1 MVREWRLRSPALH
14 AQLVALGGDAGYNGV
29 QRAAMAPRGDEP
41 IMSCPNCGVQTPEQ
55 ASQCPACG
63 VPLAARPATPA
74 WDAPTPE
81 SAEAGSTPWGQASGR
96 DPAGSP
102 PGAPWGTPG
111 TPPGPPP
118 SDPPWSA
125 SPGAGGG
132 GPAWG
137 SGSGG
142 AGSGPAWGSGSGPA
156 WGSGGGPGA
165 PWGAPGG
172 GPGAPWGA
180 PGGGQPYAPYPP
192 GWSDQRPESPGALA
206 GWWQR
211 VGATVIDGLI
221 TAVIS
226 LVVLGAG
233 RGAYYAASLLITLV
247 YTTTFLVAR
256 GQTVG
261 MMAVGTRVVQAQT
274 GARLT
279 IGPALARWFV
289 EELLAITIIGGLLD
303 ILWPLWDS
311 RNQTLHDKVAN
322 SLVVRTR

>member
-1 MVREWRLRSPALH
+1 MLRAR
-14 AQLVALGGDAGYNGV
+14 LVAPGGDAGYNGV

-63 VPLAARPATPA
+63 VPLAVARPATPA

-81 SAEAGSTPWGQASGR
+81 SGEAGSTPWGQASGR
-96 DPAGSP
+96 DPAGSA

-111 TPPGPPP
+111 TPPEAQPSGPPP

-125 SPGAGGG
+125 SPGAAGGPAWG
-132 GPAWG
+132 SGAGGAGSGPEWGSGSGPAWG

-142 AGSGPAWGSGSGPA
+142 GGPA

-165 PWGAPGG
+165 PWGAPG
-172 GPGAPWGA
+172 A
-180 PGGGQPYAPYPP
+180 GQPYAPYPP
-192 GWSDQRPESPGALA
+192 GWSDQRPESSGALA

-226 LVVLGAG
+226 LIALGGG
-233 RGAYYAASLLITLV
+233 RGAYYAASFLITLV
-247 YTTTFLVAR
+247 YTTVLLVAR

-279 IGPALARWFV
+279 VGPAVARWFV
-289 EELLAITIIGGLLD
+289 EELLAVTIIGGLLD